1 MFKKTAL
8 GALAAA
14 AITVTALAG
23 TATSAQA
30 HSYGWGWGYSGPSI
44 YFGHGHR
51 HGYYGNPC
59 RRWLWKYN
67 RTGRKKFYWRYKKCL
82 RRIF

>member
-8 GALAAA
+8 GAVAAA

-30 HSYGWGWGYSGPSI
+30 HSYGWGFGSHGI
-44 YFGHGHR
+44 YFGHGHT
-51 HGYYGNPC
+51 HGFYGNPC
-59 RRWLWKYN
+59 RRWKRKYH
-67 RTGRKKFYWRYKKCL
+67 RTGRWKYWRRYKRCL
-82 RRIF
+82 RRHY